1 MRGRERE
8 LQVAAECL
16 GHAEHGRGAV
26 LLIDGEPGVGKSEM
40 LARVMDQAVSRN
52 FSRVSA
58 EAGELGQRIPFAPLL
73 TALPELVGGL
83 TGEAFR
89 AGAPQA
95 WIPVVD
101 HIRTLLERRAEA
113 SPVLVGLD
121 DLQFADPATLFALRL
136 LPQQL
141 ASFPVVWSLA
151 RCTARPGGAGVLFDL
166 LDCDGGARVT
176 LAPLADQAVAGLIAD
191 VLGAVP
197 DPALTALAAGAAGN
211 PFLLVELS
219 RGLQEENAIRMSQGK
234 AALVSGCLPQR
245 VRAVARRRLEG
256 LSGNAQCL
264 VQTAAVLGLTFEL
277 EDVAEMRGQTPAV
290 MLPLVDEAVG
300 AGILRAGEEYL
311 AFKHKLIWQAVIE
324 AVPPPARQAM
334 HRQYGEMLLA
344 RGGSAMTAA
353 AHLLKGARQ
362 GGSAAAAGLA
372 AAAERVLPSSPQTA
386 ADLSLRALELTGA
399 VDPARFCRAVR
410 AAGALT
416 AAARLGEAA
425 SLVSAALAQPQPAAN
440 DAPLRGV
447 LASILCL
454 QGQARQAQ
462 AEAETVLGRPYLTG
476 LLRDEAVVAQL
487 QALIALGESS
497 RARGLAENILAAF
510 GEHGEPALSGALS
523 VLAMTCWDDGRL
535 DQGLHLAREAV
546 RRASTVSPDARHFQP
561 LLAFAARL
569 IDMRQ
574 FSEAEAVI
582 QAAAES
588 FRVFRPNVSETIPA
602 ILRARVDLAMGR
614 MDDAW
619 AHAQAALDIADTFG
633 IRAHSSLA
641 HSVLS
646 VIALRQGDLNTA
658 GLYVRNR
665 PDVAHYTDGYART
678 ETLLAQAQFVEA
690 AIGPESAMK
699 SLSGIYAALPAHR
712 HVLIGEPTASAW
724 LARTALA
731 AGCHELATGVTRVAD
746 ELARDNPAFD
756 VIAVAAAHC
765 GGIVGQDPA
774 RLAHAAA
781 AHPDP
786 WARASASEDL
796 GTVLAAMTN
805 HDDAV
810 VHLDDA
816 LGGYG
821 DIGAARDLARVRR
834 RLRRLGV
841 RRRHWVS
848 AGRPAAGWAS
858 LTDTERTTS
867 ILVAQGLS
875 NQQTADRMYVSTH
888 TVAFHLRQI
897 FRKLDISSRVDL
909 VRLMAEQPPGW
920 ENGQAVP
927 GSRAAGGGDGYGS
940 TVGPPGAR
948 EPGRDHEIRHRD
960 KGRRHP

>member
-1 MRGRERE
+1 MRGRECE

-16 GHAEHGRGAV
+16 GHAERGRGGV
-26 LLIDGEPGVGKSEM
+26 LLIDGEPGVGKSEV
-40 LARVMDQAVSRN
+40 LAQVTNRAASRN
-52 FSRVSA
+52 FSLVGA
-58 EAGELGQRIPFAPLL
+58 EAGELGRQIPFAPLL
-73 TALPELVGGL
+73 TALPELVDGL

-89 AGAPQA
+89 SDAPPQA

-101 HIRTLLERRAEA
+101 HIRILLERRAET
-113 SPVLVGLD
+113 SPVLVSLD
-121 DLQFADPATLFALRL
+121 DLQFADPVTLFALRL
-136 LPQQL
+136 LPRQL
-141 ASFPVVWSLA
+141 ASYPVLWSLV

-166 LDCDGGARVT
+166 LDSDGGARVT
-176 LAPLADQAVAGLIAD
+176 LAPLADEAVAGLIAD
-191 VLGAVP
+191 ALGAVP
-197 DPALTALAAGAAGN
+197 DPALMALAAGAAGN
-211 PFLLVELS
+211 PFLLVELT
-219 RGLQEENAIRMSQGK
+219 RGLQEEDAIRMSQGR
-234 AALVSGCLPQR
+234 AALVSGCLPKR

-256 LSGNAQCL
+256 LSGNAQYL
-264 VQTAAVLGLTFEL
+264 IQTAAVLGLTFGL

-290 MLPLVDEAVG
+290 ILPLVDEAVG
-300 AGILRAGEEYL
+300 AGILRAGEEDL
-311 AFKHKLIWQAVIE
+311 AFKHKLIWRAVIE
-324 AVPPPARQAM
+324 AVPPPARYAM

-344 RGGSAMTAA
+344 RGGSAMSAA

-362 GGSAAAAGLA
+362 GGPAAAAGLD
-372 AAAERVLPSSPQTA
+372 AAAEKVLPSSPRTA
-386 ADLSLRALELTGA
+386 ADLSLRALKLTGA
-399 VDPARFCRAVR
+399 VDPARFCRTVR
-410 AAGALT
+410 ASAALT
-416 AAARLGEAA
+416 AAARLDEAA
-425 SLVSAALAQPQPAAN
+425 SLVSAALARPQPAAN
-440 DAPLRGV
+440 DTQLRGV

-454 QGQARQAQ
+454 QGQGRQAQ
-462 AEAETVLGRPYLTG
+462 AEAETVLGRPHLTG
-476 LLRDEAVVAQL
+476 LLRDEAVVARL
-487 QALIALGESS
+487 QALIALRESS
-497 RARGLAENILAAF
+497 TARGLAENVLAAF

-546 RRASTVSPDARHFQP
+546 KRTSTVSPDARHFQP

-569 IDMRQ
+569 IDIRQ
-574 FSEAEAVI
+574 LSEAEAVI
-582 QAAAES
+582 QAAAEG
-588 FRVFRPNVSETIPA
+588 FRAFRPNVSETIPA

-633 IRAHSSLA
+633 TRPHSSLA

-646 VIALRQGDLNTA
+646 VIALRQGDLHTA

-665 PDVAHYTDGYART
+665 PDVAHYTDAYACT
-678 ETLLAQAQFVEA
+678 ETLLAQAQVVEA

-699 SLSGIYAALPAHR
+699 VLSGIYAGLPAHR

-731 AGCHELATGVTRVAD
+731 AGRHELATGVARVAD

-765 GGIVGQDPA
+765 GGIVCQDPA
-774 RLAHAAA
+774 RLAQAAA
-781 AHPDP
+781 THPDP
-786 WARASASEDL
+786 WARASAAEDL
-796 GTVLAAMTN
+796 GAVLAAMAN
-805 HDDAV
+805 QDDAV

-821 DIGAARDLARVRR
+821 DVGAARDLARVRR

-875 NQQTADRMYVSTH
+875 NQQAADQMYVSTH

-897 FRKLDISSRVDL
+897 FRKLGISSRVEL
-909 VRLMAEQPPGW
+909 VRLMAEQPPCW
-920 ENGQAVP
+920 QNGQAVP
-927 GSRAAGGGDGYGS
+927 GGGDPGGGDP
-940 TVGPPGAR
+940 GPGHPSGPGGGREQAR
-948 EPGRDHEIRHRD
+948 SRER
-960 KGRRHP
+960 